1 MRVCCYFKGKK
12 HLWNAAHNA
21 LWKVKQQQQQNLEN
35 WVHTQTNFIQYI
47 IHSFMN
53 ANTQKMCCKKGT
65 SQKNYPKIK
74 IPPTKKYY
82 PNCPVRESSPYFGC
96 VCVSVAGFPPWM
108 PCFGLFSIHKHT
120 NIFCQT
126 FSGFS
131 LFEAAARNAAPS
143 LHTHVGTPNIYT
155 ESGRSLS
162 LSLSRICICTW
173 TAAAAKQNDACCRA
187 LQEID
192 FAGQNA

>member
-21 LWKVKQQQQQNLEN
+21 LWKVKQQQQQSLEN

-74 IPPTKKYY
+74 IPPTKKYH
-82 PNCPVRESSPYFGC
+82 PNCPVRESSPYFVC
-96 VCVSVAGFPPWM
+96 VCVCPLLVFPHE
-108 PCFGLFSIHKHT
+108 CLVLD
-120 NIFCQT
+120 
-126 FSGFS
+126 FS
-131 LFEAAARNAAPS
+131 LYTSIQIYFVKHFPVFPYSKLQLETPRRPY
-143 LHTHVGTPNIYT
+143 THM
-155 ESGRSLS
+155 
-162 LSLSRICICTW
+162 
-173 TAAAAKQNDACCRA
+173 
-187 LQEID
+187 
-192 FAGQNA
+192 